1 MENQKSFARP
11 GYTTVSPYLMVDDVA
26 KQLEFIKNVF
36 QVKPT
41 EDIGQNPDGH
51 AEIKLG
57 DTTIMI
63 GVGRPQWP
71 SRQSMNYVYVEDVD
85 SIYDRAQKFGAR
97 ILLAPTERYYG
108 DRECGFEDMH
118 GNQWWCATY
127 QQTLTKEEMHERF
140 KTNKR

>member
-1 MENQKSFARP
+1 MANQKSFTRP

-26 KQLEFIKNVF
+26 KQMEFIKNVF
-36 QVKPT
+36 QVEPT
-41 EDIGQNPDGH
+41 EDIGESPDGH
-51 AEIKLG
+51 TEIKLG

-63 GVGRPQWP
+63 GAGRPQWP

-85 SIYDRAQKFGAR
+85 QIYENARQFGAR
-97 ILLAPTERYYG
+97 ILLPPTERYYG
-108 DRECGFEDMH
+108 DRECGFEDSQ

-140 KTNKR
+140 RTNKR